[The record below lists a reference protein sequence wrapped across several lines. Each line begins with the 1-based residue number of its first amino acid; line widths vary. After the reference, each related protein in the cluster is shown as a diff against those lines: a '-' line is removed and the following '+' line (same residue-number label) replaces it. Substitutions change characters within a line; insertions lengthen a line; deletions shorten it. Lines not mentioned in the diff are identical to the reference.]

1 MTDVD
6 PASTRRRGGTRTDK
20 HMTNDL
26 NLSRRTVLAGL
37 GTIGIASAGAG
48 LGTTAYFRDEESVA
62 AELDAGRLDVK
73 LDYRAT
79 YNAWLPL
86 AETDAIVDG
95 PVIPDPDSEMGVIVG
110 QAPDIRNSD
119 GGPISGE
126 EWAEFTRASDAC
138 DVVNEGTLMSEL
150 VRVGNQLEESYSQ
163 ESESSAEYLGPDGQI
178 YVDGETGLMFDL
190 SDVKPKDEGEA
201 TISLHTCGNPAFLW
215 LRTMAES
222 SAENDIVEPEL
233 ALGDNDTDSELANYI
248 HVRLWDDI
256 DCSNT
261 LTSGPLDV
269 MVVFDT
275 SCSME
280 YANPFASCNE
290 NENTLIEGKFTAAQ
304 NGAKALGDALSNDDQ
319 IGLVSYNAS
328 ATLEEGLASASDTTD
343 YDNAVDALSLGG
355 NTNIAAGI
363 EAGQAELDANS
374 RPGANS
380 VLVVLSDGFPFVGGQ
395 TNEES
400 AEDASDEARTARDA
414 GTTVFTITYQVDGF
428 PIPEL
433 VDLMGTGE
441 DDVPPSGAGSSGNFG
456 IDTELGD
463 GFATS
468 SSTALVA
475 NVDANLNDGTITN
488 EIEIIEAFEAVAD
501 FGDENIVYQGS
512 LAGLLDTANGGIP
525 LRTASAVAGD
535 QPAGD
540 EPQCFAPGVYCYA
553 FDWYFVCEPEDF
565 ELPSDAVGA
574 ETIGDELDDLG
585 LPRDP
590 NVAQTDSVRFKFDVA
605 ATQCRHNTDNMNP
618 FAMESS
624 TGSSAGSS

>member
-1 MTDVD
+1 
-6 PASTRRRGGTRTDK
+6 
-20 HMTNDL
+20 MTNDL
-26 NLSRRTVLAGL
+26 NLSRRKVLAGL
-37 GTIGIASAGAG
+37 GMIGIASAGAG
-48 LGTTAYFRDEESVA
+48 LGTTAYFRD
-62 AELDAGRLDVK
+62 AELEAGRLDVK
-73 LDYRAT
+73 MDYRAT

-86 AETDAIVDG
+86 SETDAIVEG

-110 QAPDIRNSD
+110 QAPDIRNDD
-119 GGPISGE
+119 GGAISGE

-138 DVVNEGTLMSEL
+138 DVDSEGTLLTEID
-150 VRVGNQLEESYSQ
+150 RVGEQLGSTYSY
-163 ESESSAEYLGPDGQI
+163 ETTGADDYLGPDGQI

-201 TISLHTCGNPAFLW
+201 TLSLHTCGNPAFLW
-215 LRTMAES
+215 LRAMIES
-222 SAENDIVEPEL
+222 STENDNVEPEL
-233 ALGDNDTDSELANYI
+233 SLGDDDADSELANYI

-269 MVVFDT
+269 VVVFDT

-280 YANPFASCNE
+280 YANPFAGCNSTD
-290 NENTLIEGKFTAAQ
+290 NTLIPGKFTSAKD
-304 NGAKALGDALSNDDQ
+304 GAKALGDALSDDDQ
-319 IGLVSYNAS
+319 IGLVSYNAG
-328 ATLEEGLASASDTTD
+328 ATLQEGLASASDTSAFD
-343 YDNAVDALSLGG
+343 AAVDGLGTGG

-363 EAGQAELDANS
+363 EAGQAELDANG
-374 RPGANS
+374 RPGANP
-380 VLVVLSDGFPFVGGQ
+380 VMVILSDGFPFVSGQ
-395 TNEES
+395 SNEAS
-400 AEDASDEARTARDA
+400 ADDASDEARAARDA

-441 DDVPPSGAGSSGNFG
+441 DDVPPTGPTSSGTFG

-475 NVDANLNDGTITN
+475 NIETTGGTVTN
-488 EIEIIEAFEAVAD
+488 ETEIIEAFEAVAA

-512 LAGLLDTANGGIP
+512 LAGLVDAASGGIS

-540 EPQCFAPGVYCYA
+540 EPQCFDPGVYCYA

-565 ELPSDAVGA
+565 DLPSDVEGA

-590 NVAQTDSVRFKFDVA
+590 NVAQTDTVRFRFDVS
-605 ATQCRHNTDNMNP
+605 ATQCRHNMTNANP

-624 TGSSAGSS
+624 AGSSAGSS

>member
-1 MTDVD
+1 
-6 PASTRRRGGTRTDK
+6 
-20 HMTNDL
+20 MTNEL
-26 NLSRRTVLAGL
+26 NISRRKVLAGL

-48 LGTTAYFRDEESVA
+48 LGTTAFFRDEESVA
-62 AELDAGRLDVK
+62 AELEAGRLDVK

-79 YNAWLPL
+79 YNAWLPVNDTAML
-86 AETDAIVDG
+86 VDG
-95 PVIPDPDSEMGVIVG
+95 PVIPDPDDEMGVIVG
-110 QAPDIRNSD
+110 QAPDIRDAN
-119 GGPISGE
+119 GGPLPGE
-126 EWAEFTRASDAC
+126 AWAEFTRASDAC
-138 DVVNEGTLMSEL
+138 DVDDEATLMSEL
-150 VRVGNQLEESYSQ
+150 VRVGEQTDTGYGYRVDG
-163 ESESSAEYLGPDGQI
+163 ADDYLGPEGQI
-178 YVDGETGLMFDL
+178 YVDGEQGLMFDL
-190 SDVKPKDEGEA
+190 TDVKPKDEGEA

-215 LRTMAES
+215 LRALVES
-222 SAENDIVEPEL
+222 SSENDNVEPEVT
-233 ALGDNDTDSELANYI
+233 LGDTDAESELANYI

-280 YANPFASCNE
+280 YANPFAGCNE
-290 NENTLIEGKFTAAQ
+290 NDNTLIPGKFTSAKD
-304 NGAKALGDALSNDDQ
+304 GAKALADALEPDDQ

-328 ATLEEGLASASDTTD
+328 ATLQEGLAPVSGAFDT
-343 YDNAVDALSLGG
+343 AVNGLGTGG

-363 EAGQAELDANS
+363 ETAQNELDTNG
-374 RPGANS
+374 RPGANP
-380 VLVVLSDGFPFVGGQ
+380 VMVILSDGFPFVQGQ
-395 TNEES
+395 SNEDS
-400 AEDASDEARTARDA
+400 AEAASDEARDARDA

-441 DDVPPSGAGSSGNFG
+441 DDVPPPGSTSSGTFG

-475 NVDANLNDGTITN
+475 NIETASGTVTNDA
-488 EIEIIEAFEAVAD
+488 EIIEAFEAVAA
-501 FGDENIVYQGS
+501 FGDENVVYQGS
-512 LAGLLDTANGGIP
+512 LAGLVAAAGGGIP

-540 EPQCFAPGVYCYA
+540 EPQCFDPGVYCYA

-565 ELPSDAVGA
+565 ELPSDVSGA
-574 ETIGDELDDLG
+574 ETIGEELDNLS

-590 NVAQTDSVRFKFDVA
+590 NVAQTDTVRFGLDIA
-605 ATQCRHNTDNMNP
+605 ATQCRHNMDNANP
-618 FAMESS
+618 FADSN
-624 TGSSAGSS
+624 GSNGSDDEENGEEVIETAI

>member
-1 MTDVD
+1 
-6 PASTRRRGGTRTDK
+6 
-20 HMTNDL
+20 MTNDL
-26 NLSRRTVLAGL
+26 NLSRRKVLAGL

-62 AELDAGRLDVK
+62 AELEAGRLDVK
-73 LDYRAT
+73 MDYRAT

-110 QAPDIRNSD
+110 QAPDIRNSNGD
-119 GGPISGE
+119 AVAGD

-138 DVVNEGTLMSEL
+138 DVVDEGTLLTE
-150 VRVGNQLEESYSQ
+150 VGRVGDQLGSTYSY
-163 ESESSAEYLGPDGQI
+163 ETTGADDYLGPDDQI

-190 SDVKPKDEGEA
+190 TDVKPKDEGEA

-215 LRTMAES
+215 LRAMEET
-222 SAENDIVEPEL
+222 SAENDNVEPEL
-233 ALGDNDTDSELANYI
+233 ALGDDDVDSELANYI

-261 LTSGPLDV
+261 LPSGPLDV

-280 YANPFASCNE
+280 YANPFAGCNE
-290 NENTLIEGKFTAAQ
+290 AENTLIEGKFTAAK
-304 NGAKALGDALSNDDQ
+304 NGAKALGGALSDDDQ
-319 IGLVSYNAS
+319 IGLVSYNAGAS
-328 ATLEEGLASASDTTD
+328 LEEALGSASDTTD
-343 YDNAVDALSLGG
+343 YENAVDALSLGG

-363 EAGQAELDANS
+363 GAGQAELDANG
-374 RPGANS
+374 RPGANP
-380 VLVVLSDGFPFVGGQ
+380 VLVVLSDGFPFVSGQ
-395 TNEES
+395 SNQQS
-400 AEDASDEARTARDA
+400 ADNASDAARDARDA
-414 GTTVFTITYQVDGF
+414 GTTVYTITYQVDSF

-441 DDVPPSGAGSSGNFG
+441 DDVPPTGPTSDGTFG

-475 NVDANLNDGTITN
+475 NVDANLNDGTIAN
-488 EIEIIEAFEAVAD
+488 ETEIIEAFEAVAA
-501 FGDENIVYQGS
+501 FGDENVVYQGS
-512 LAGLLDTANGGIP
+512 LAGLVDAAGGGLS

-540 EPQCFAPGVYCYA
+540 EPQCFDPGVYCYA

-565 ELPSDAVGA
+565 DLPSDVEGA
-574 ETIGDELDDLG
+574 ETIGDELADADLP
-585 LPRDP
+585 LDP
-590 NVAQTDSVRFKFDVA
+590 NVAQTDSVRFRFDVA
-605 ATQCRHNTDNMNP
+605 ATQCRHNMDNANP
-618 FAMESS
+618 FAPVPATESS
-624 TGSSAGSS
+624 VESS